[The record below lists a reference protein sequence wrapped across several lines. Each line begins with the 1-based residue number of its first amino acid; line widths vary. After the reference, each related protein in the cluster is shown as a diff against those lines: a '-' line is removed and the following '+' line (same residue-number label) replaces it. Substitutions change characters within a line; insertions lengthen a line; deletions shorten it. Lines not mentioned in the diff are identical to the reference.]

1 MLEKNIPPIFFSISI
16 FVLRLLFFLFFSS
29 LALKVIE
36 GERQVIIGIN
46 YHGGGAPP
54 ADTTT
59 DLHYKQISK
68 EAANLDHIQK
78 TFVRRNIIRP

>member
-1 MLEKNIPPIFFSISI
+1 MLEKTFHEFFFSISI
-16 FVLRLLFFLFFSS
+16 FVLRLLFVLFFSS
-29 LALKVIE
+29 LAWKDIK
-36 GERQVIIGIN
+36 GERQVIIGFN
-46 YHGGGAPP
+46 YLGGGAPP